1 MGKGEGTHGDVSARD
16 ILGNR
21 ISHRLN
27 LLQDG
32 IGFPPISRFSIRL
45 IEPLV
50 DDLPKT
56 GTPKIP
62 PKSLS
67 LFFETTPRNSSRRN
81 ASTIRETASDQPLST
96 VPLSD
101 FQCTVK
107 FISTD
112 VISLRLNYY
121 ARLTNPSLPPSL
133 PFFVIHRLSTDTPA
147 RLSRSLVSLV
157 LTSLRFRS
165 LTD

>member
-45 IEPLV
+45 I
-50 DDLPKT
+50 DDLSKT

-121 ARLTNPSLPPSL
+121 ARLTNPSLPSSPSL
-133 PFFVIHRLSTDTPA
+133 SFTVYRLTLPPVYLD
-147 RLSRSLVSLV
+147 LS
-157 LTSLRFRS
+157 
-165 LTD
+165 